1 MKTRSVRACLAGA
14 LLATLTP
21 TMADASS
28 FGDALSK
35 CLVDH
40 SSDADQTLLVQ
51 WVFSAISAGPAVK
64 ALSTITPAQREDF
77 NRRTG
82 IYFNRVLTVDCRA
95 QAVEAIKFDG
105 VSTIETSFGALGG
118 VAMRRLMGDPLVQKE
133 LQQLGTFADP
143 KAMES
148 LIGEAATAKAAP
160 PTK

>member
-1 MKTRSVRACLAGA
+1 MVRRSFRAGLAA
-14 LLATLTP
+14 AIACAAAP
-21 TMADASS
+21 NVAHASS

-40 SSDADQTLLVQ
+40 SSAADQTLLVQ

-82 IYFNRVLTVDCRA
+82 VYFNRVLTVECRP
-95 QAVEAIKFDG
+95 QAIEAIKFDG
-105 VSTIETSFGALGG
+105 VSTIEASFGALGG
-118 VAMRRLMGDPLVQKE
+118 VAMRGLMGDPLVQKE

-143 KAMES
+143 KAMAA
-148 LIGEAATAKAAP
+148 LISEAGSPTATLPAK
-160 PTK
+160 